1 MSRASH
7 VKNVGSNLL
16 LKTDLPNTNTRTK
29 MCTCGLKC
37 RDICYRQEYNELIH
51 ALDQVNGLGLKRS
64 SMTITVS
71 TSGRRQ
77 IEGGGQVERKKRRCR
92 AHGAESTH
100 DSTDSSYSGSRTLST
115 SSGVRDGSDSS
126 QVRVARLQRM
136 VESCR
141 KGGPSFQEKDLLD
154 IVYRPNVTGNYP

>member
-1 MSRASH
+1 MSRSNH
-7 VKNVGSNLL
+7 VKNIGSNLL
-16 LKTDLPNTNTRTK
+16 LKTNLPNIDTRTK

-37 RDICYRQEYNELIH
+37 RDVCYRKEYNELMH
-51 ALDQVNGLGLKRS
+51 ALDQVNGFGVKTS

-77 IEGGGQVERKKRRCR
+77 IEAGGQVTRKKRRCL

-115 SSGVRDGSDSS
+115 ASGVKDGSDSS
-126 QVRVARLQRM
+126 PVRVARLQRM

-141 KGGPSFQEKDLLD
+141 KGEPIFQEKDLLD
-154 IVYRPNVTGNYP
+154 IVYRPNVTGN